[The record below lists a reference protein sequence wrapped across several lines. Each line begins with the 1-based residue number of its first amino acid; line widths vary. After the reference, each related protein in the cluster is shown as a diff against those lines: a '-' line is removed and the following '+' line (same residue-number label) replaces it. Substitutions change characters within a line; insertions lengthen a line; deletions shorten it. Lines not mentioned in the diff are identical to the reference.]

1 MPHCTSWNQI
11 LIKTFIIIEF
21 GQFKQR
27 VIVGDGDLV
36 FFVLDNKQQE
46 KDDGHHS
53 LGERG
58 KQLVLDSDIRRL
70 DGAIWQ
76 LGLL

>member
-1 MPHCTSWNQI
+1 MAILSSSYLTTS
-11 LIKTFIIIEF
+11 
-21 GQFKQR
+21 
-27 VIVGDGDLV
+27 
-36 FFVLDNKQQE
+36 NK
-46 KDDGHHS
+46 KKNDGHHS

-58 KQLVLDSDIRRL
+58 KQLVVDSDIGERGKQLVVDSDIGWL

>member
-1 MPHCTSWNQI
+1 MAILSSSYLTTS
-11 LIKTFIIIEF
+11 
-21 GQFKQR
+21 
-27 VIVGDGDLV
+27 
-36 FFVLDNKQQE
+36 NK
-46 KDDGHHS
+46 KKNDGHHS

-58 KQLVLDSDIRRL
+58 KQLVVDSDIGWL